1 MVNSTCPL
9 FEDILVLEHGKQDSN
24 LYWYTGIYCFW
35 GQDFESDQNWKKRKL
50 IGLVRLHFL
59 NWIEFTRIFSHY
71 AFFVLPKEPNYLSKS
86 PTSTTQSHTP
96 SSSRLSF
103 SLPLKLST
111 WISMSFLFSL
121 QSRRMFFPRPQPTT
135 SSSLSS
141 FSHFLNFSSP
151 LFGPIIWVFGWGF
164 SSVGWISGL
173 SEMVLLQGAGSCP
186 THSTAYQPHI
196 QLSMKEGWKDRGII
210 GRSERDQASEGQRM
224 ERCSDRE

>member
-1 MVNSTCPL
+1 MPFVWRHFSLGTWKARQQ
-9 FEDILVLEHGKQDSN
+9 FVLI
-24 LYWYTGIYCFW
+24 YWYILFLRSGFRIR
-35 GQDFESDQNWKKRKL
+35 SKLKKEKT
-50 IGLVRLHFL
+50 
-59 NWIEFTRIFSHY
+59 NWIGASPLLELDWIYQNFQPLRL
-71 AFFVLPKEPNYLSKS
+71 FVLPKEPNYLSKS